1 LAQAIFFDIGNT
13 LLRPHPGVS
22 EVCRQVLSRMGHS
35 EDLSKI
41 DALMPLVDDHY
52 EQRYREDDTFWTC
65 EERAS
70 EVWVGMY
77 SLLARE
83 LELDCDHA
91 HYGRLVYD
99 EFGYA
104 GRWSPYED
112 VLPLLKRLHDNGL
125 RLAVI
130 SNWDSRL
137 TSLLDDLGLAH
148 YFELVISSADVGL
161 HKPDPRIFKLACDR
175 LGVAP
180 SEVVHVGDHY
190 YADMLGASSAGI
202 RPVLIDRGGT
212 YRLGSN
218 NKICSLDSL
227 ESHLGL
233 TQSSKVVT

>member
-13 LLRPHPGVS
+13 LLKPHPGVS

-41 DALMPLVDDHY
+41 DALMPLVDDYY

-83 LELDCDHA
+83 LGLDCDHA

-99 EFGYA
+99 EFGHA
-104 GRWSPYED
+104 GRWSPYDD
-112 VLPLLKRLHDNGL
+112 VLPLLKRLQANGL
-125 RLAVI
+125 KLAVI

-137 TSLLDDLGLAH
+137 ISLLEALGLAR
-148 YFELVISSADVGL
+148 YFEFVISSADVGL

-175 LGVAP
+175 LDVAP
-180 SEVVHVGDHY
+180 SEAAHVGDHH
-190 YADMLGASSAGI
+190 YADVLGASSAGI
-202 RPVLIDRGGT
+202 RPVLIDRTGACRPGDKN
-212 YRLGSN
+212 R
-218 NKICSLDSL
+218 ICSLDSL

-233 TQSSKVVT
+233 T